1 MIEAVPELSVPKG
14 PVPKGR
20 VPQGSPPRPE
30 PAAEPAACRA
40 VDLHS
45 LLAAVLLTRAQAATL
60 VTDAADQL
68 ELGRGRFAR
77 GASATVSG
85 DGHLILAAVA
95 GEDGPARGERAAVD
109 AVVPLLRAVARA
121 CHDRAYSA
129 RLDESMSEAT
139 DSAELGR
146 RVRAAVAPDLAPTA
160 EDRVRRQLG
169 LLVAATR
176 APDTHHHGGD
186 GGPSHDSV
194 GPSHDS
200 VGPSHDSVG
209 PSRGSVGPSRGS
221 VGPSRGSVGPSRG
234 SVGPSRG
241 SGGSSLAPDG
251 WLAPVANPWH
261 RRTRRP
267 SKRQGAL
274 AVIAVLLLAGA
285 AWKAPAALTQLRLG
299 WDTLLASEEQPEQDR
314 IRPVSPPAAPDPA
327 PGAVPA
333 PPVDTGLPGSA
344 GPVTEVTATL
354 ANGNCVAGQACVLR
368 VDVHVDARANVDA
381 VTWKLVAYDRCT
393 GAAAP
398 GPEITMPVPAG
409 AQEVY
414 GIGSVAVPAGTAT
427 GVAAVTGSPAA
438 AASDPVYV
446 PADNATCPGEGR
458 DAGR

>member
-14 PVPKGR
+14 PVP
-20 VPQGSPPRPE
+20 QGSPPRPE
-30 PAAEPAACRA
+30 PSGPAAEPAACRA

-85 DGHLILAAVA
+85 EGHLILAGVA

-121 CHDRAYSA
+121 CHDRAYAA

-160 EDRVRRQLG
+160 GDRVRRQLG

-176 APDTHHHGGD
+176 APDPHHDGD
-186 GGPSHDSV
+186 GGPSHDAGGPSHDAGGPSHDAGGPSHDAG

-200 VGPSHDSVG
+200 GG
-209 PSRGSVGPSRGS
+209 PSRGSVGP
-221 VGPSRGSVGPSRG
+221 
-234 SVGPSRG
+234 
-241 SGGSSLAPDG
+241 SLAPDG

-274 AVIAVLLLAGA
+274 AVLAVLLLASA

-414 GIGSVAVPAGTAT
+414 GIGSGGGGGGRRKGGGGGSGGGEADGADT
-427 GVAAVTGSPAA
+427 GGRVKEKRARHG
-438 AASDPVYV
+438 
-446 PADNATCPGEGR
+446 GENG
-458 DAGR
+458 

>member
-14 PVPKGR
+14 PVP
-20 VPQGSPPRPE
+20 QGSPPRPE
-30 PAAEPAACRA
+30 PSGPAAEPAACRA

-200 VGPSHDSVG
+200 VGPS
-209 PSRGSVGPSRGS
+209 
-221 VGPSRGSVGPSRG
+221 RG

-354 ANGNCVAGQACVLR
+354 ANGNCVAGQSCVLR
-368 VDVHVDARANVDA
+368 VDVHVDARANIDA